1 MRRSQASGTAIG
13 AAAVRAIE
21 SEKPANERIC
31 YDPFARRFIDTWVYL
46 LMKLFAWYGERHT
59 RGGLTF
65 IVCRCRYIDD
75 YLQECLKSGVAQL
88 VILGAGLDSRAY
100 RNELHQGVARV
111 FEVDHPATQA
121 SKIERV
127 KKVFGK
133 APSHVTYV
141 PVDFVD
147 ETLEKLLTYGLDR
160 SLKTLFIWE
169 GVTPYLNIES
179 VDTTLARVHA
189 NSAPGSAIV
198 FDYQEM
204 SGRQAIIRRDFLY
217 AVVSRLSGEK
227 DVFGFEKGQI
237 EDYLTEKG
245 SSRIVDTNADQLT
258 RLYCTGLNRNRKVGR
273 IYSIIHA
280 EVGDQLKPSNEDA
293 RDKHWRAT
301 RDRRQ
306 A

>member
-1 MRRSQASGTAIG
+1 MKKAQASGTAIG

-31 YDPFARRFIDTWVYL
+31 YDPFARRFIDPWVYL
-46 LMKLFAWYGERHT
+46 LMKLFAWYGEWHT
-59 RGGLTF
+59 KGGLTC

-75 YLQECLKSGVAQL
+75 YLQKRLKSGIAQL

-100 RNELHQGVARV
+100 RSELHQGVVKV

-133 APSHVTYV
+133 IPSHVAYV
-141 PVDFVD
+141 SVDFAN
-147 ETLEKLLTYGLDR
+147 ETLDKLLSSGFDP

-169 GVTPYLNIES
+169 GVTPYLNMES
-179 VDTTLARVHA
+179 VDATLAWVRA
-189 NSAPGSAIV
+189 NSAPGSAII

-204 SGRQAIIRRDFLY
+204 SGRQAIIRRDLLY
-217 AVVSRLSGEK
+217 AAVSRVTDEK

-237 EDYLTEKG
+237 KDYLTKRG
-245 SSRIVDTNADQLT
+245 FTRVVDASADQLT
-258 RLYCTGLNRNRKVGR
+258 HLYCTGPNQSRKVGS
-273 IYSIIHA
+273 IYSIVHA
-280 EVGDQLKPSNEDA
+280 EVGY
-293 RDKHWRAT
+293 
-301 RDRRQ
+301 
-306 A
+306 

>member
-1 MRRSQASGTAIG
+1 LRKAQASGTAFG

-21 SEKPANERIC
+21 SEKPADERIC

-46 LMKLFAWYGERHT
+46 LMKLFAWYGEWHT
-59 RGGLTF
+59 QGGLTF

-75 YLQECLKSGVAQL
+75 YLRECLKSGVAQL

-121 SKIERV
+121 SKIEQV
-127 KKVFGK
+127 KKVFGEV
-133 APSHVTYV
+133 PSHVTYI

-147 ETLEKLLTYGLDR
+147 ETLDKLLTCGFDR

-169 GVTPYLNIES
+169 GVTLYLTIES
-179 VDTTLARVHA
+179 VGTTLAWVQA
-189 NSAPGSAIV
+189 NSASGSAII

-204 SGRQAIIRRDFLY
+204 SGRQAQVRRDFLY
-217 AVVSRLSGEK
+217 AVVSRLSDEK

-237 EDYLTEKG
+237 EDYLTRRG
-245 SSRIVDTNADQLT
+245 FTRVVDASADQLT
-258 RLYCTGLNRNRKVGR
+258 RLYCTGPNRGRKVGR
-273 IYSIIHA
+273 IYSIVHA
-280 EVGDQLKPSNEDA
+280 EVGDQLKLKSN
-293 RDKHWRAT
+293 
-301 RDRRQ
+301 
-306 A
+306 

>member
-1 MRRSQASGTAIG
+1 MRKSQASGTAIG

-31 YDPFARRFIDTWVYL
+31 YDPFARRFIDTLVYL
-46 LMKLFAWYGERHT
+46 LMKLFAWYGEWHT

-75 YLQECLKSGVAQL
+75 YLQECLKSGIAQL

-100 RNELHQGVARV
+100 RDERLHEMIKT

-127 KKVFGK
+127 KRIFGK
-133 APSHVTYV
+133 TPPNVVYV
-141 PVDFVD
+141 PVDFND
-147 ETLEKLLTYGLDR
+147 ETLDKLLTCGFDP

-169 GVTPYLNIES
+169 GVTPYLHIES
-179 VDTTLARVHA
+179 VDTTLKWVHA
-189 NSAPGSAIV
+189 NSASGSAII

-204 SGRQAIIRRDFLY
+204 SGRLAQIRRDFLY
-217 AVVSRLSGEK
+217 ALVSRLSDEK

-237 EDYLTEKG
+237 QDYLTQRG
-245 SSRIVDTNADQLT
+245 FTRVVDANADQLT
-258 RLYCTGLNRNRKVGR
+258 QLYCTGPNRNRRVGR
-273 IYSIIHA
+273 IYSIVHA
-280 EVGDQLKPSNEDA
+280 EVGEFRSGLL
-293 RDKHWRAT
+293 R
-301 RDRRQ
+301 
-306 A
+306 